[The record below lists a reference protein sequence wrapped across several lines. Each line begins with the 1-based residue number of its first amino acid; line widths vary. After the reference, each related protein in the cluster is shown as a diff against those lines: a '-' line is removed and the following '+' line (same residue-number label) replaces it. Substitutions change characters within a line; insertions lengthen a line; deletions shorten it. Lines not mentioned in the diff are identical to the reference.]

1 MECKSETQIPQYH
14 RLNIQDDEIYIVDTP
29 GLEDTQGFIYDI
41 ANSLILTDAIFQAA
55 SVRIVILMGFKL
67 LNQVE
72 GRANAV
78 KDVID
83 MFSKLIKDF

>member
-1 MECKSETQIPQYH
+1 
-14 RLNIQDDEIYIVDTP
+14 
-29 GLEDTQGFIYDI
+29 
-41 ANSLILTDAIFQAA
+41 
-55 SVRIVILMGFKL
+55 MGFKL

-83 MFSKLIKDF
+83 MFSKLIKV